1 MTQAVLDG
9 SGLTGG
15 IYLIRLEA
23 EGVSRAM
30 QKDII
35 IRKL

>member
-30 QKDII
+30 QKAVLL
-35 IRKL
+35 R